1 MSCWRHAALM
11 RTIQSRRNSPLRAR
25 RSRKAYAPERMTC
38 SFALRKLR
46 LLAPE
51 YPWAASKTA
60 RRCFLAWTER
70 LTRAMTP
77 LLLLPRLRPART
89 LPRRRAVDSSSAVR
103 LCPPRDRAASWA
115 EPVWSLSGYAR
126 PSSFWT
132 VSYTHLRAHETVLDL

>member
-51 YPWAASKTA
+51 YPWADSKTA

-77 LLLLPRLRPART
+77 LLLLPRLRPSRT
-89 LPRRRAVDSSSAVR
+89 LPRRRAVDSSSAAGAAAAQSRREPRRTGVVLVVVG
-103 LCPPRDRAASWA
+103 LCPPEQLLDVLAVAA
-115 EPVWSLSGYAR
+115 G
-126 PSSFWT
+126 
-132 VSYTHLRAHETVLDL
+132 DLC